1 MPHTS
6 RDRIKSAATA
16 LFADKGYAATHTS
29 EICRRAGVTK
39 PVLYYHFKSKEDLHR
54 SLMYE
59 ACHGLLQEVAE
70 AGARGATVEDK
81 LVNVIAADF
90 ELTRRNPKLAGLV
103 LHMLFAP
110 KRDGSNLDFIQTG
123 EKWLAVLER
132 ILKEAVRKGEIACR
146 PAEVATALLGIDMI
160 YSFSYL
166 LRGRP
171 ALDRRLARRIVKLV
185 LNGCYSNVTD
195 R

>member
-6 RDRIKSAATA
+6 RDRIKSAAAA

-29 EICRRAGVTK
+29 EICRRAGITK

-54 SLMYE
+54 SLMFE
-59 ACHGLLQEVAE
+59 ACDELLQQVAE
-70 AGARGATVEDK
+70 AASRGATLEER

-103 LHMLFAP
+103 LRMVFAP
-110 KRDGSNLDFIQTG
+110 KRDGSNLDFIETG
-123 EKWLAVLER
+123 EKWLAVLEG
-132 ILKEAVRKGEIACR
+132 ILKEAVRRGEVDCR
-146 PAEVATALLGIDMI
+146 PAEVAMALLGIDMI

-171 ALDRRLARRIVKLV
+171 ALDRRLAGRIVKLV
-185 LNGCYSNVTD
+185 LNGCHNNVTD